1 MTVYTYKDNILLR
14 RSVSWVYLKLGEDH
28 QNMICLSFVVNFRV
42 IQLFTVKVSVPLNI
56 LQSSNLF

>member
-1 MTVYTYKDNILLR
+1 MTVYTYKDNILLQ

-42 IQLFTVKVSVPLNI
+42 IQLFTVKVLVPLNI

>member
-28 QNMICLSFVVNFRV
+28 QNMIFLSFVVNFRV
-42 IQLFTVKVSVPLNI
+42 IQLFTVKVPVPLNI

>member
-14 RSVSWVYLKLGEDH
+14 RSVSWFYLKLGEDH

-42 IQLFTVKVSVPLNI
+42 IQLFTVKVPVPLNI